1 MNEVTLVKV
10 TLNEATDPDLYA
22 YIMRYE
28 NPRLRAGAFRAL
40 ARAALLNDRGH
51 SGAEAIRAVKQPPAA
66 TPLLPGTA
74 SMQTDEIENKPNP
87 RAAPLLISSETV
99 APAPEM
105 NRPGNVRRFD
115 TDAIADQFA
124 EF

>member
-40 ARAALLNDRGH
+40 ARAALLNDRGEVLASVSEA
-51 SGAEAIRAVKQPPAA
+51 SGSFGGFINALPKWLSGCKPPTEWWDRVAIPAF
-66 TPLLPGTA
+66 
-74 SMQTDEIENKPNP
+74 QRN
-87 RAAPLLISSETV
+87 ET
-99 APAPEM
+99 ELYRRC
-105 NRPGNVRRFD
+105 RPV
-115 TDAIADQFA
+115 IAL
-124 EF
+124 